1 VSGRLLRAVPLAALL
16 LGLLALVALASRAGH
31 ERSSLPSVPGPPPEV
46 LDYGLTV
53 AIALAAI
60 GLVLGLRQLRLPKA
74 RPLRSRWQVIGPIL
88 ASAVVITLGVLIAR
102 RLHVLHHGGG
112 AGAGGGSRHLAP
124 SPAVSHERSVSFHWP
139 VAVGLFVAL
148 AVAVVLYL
156 LLRRTSLLSPRAP
169 DETPSAPLSEAF
181 DESLDDLRSEP
192 DPRKAVIAAYARA
205 ERTLERHGLPR
216 RPSEAPLEYLSR
228 VLLELRVRAGAVLE
242 LTDLFERAKFS
253 PHRIDE
259 SMRQEAIAA
268 LVAVRDDLAGA
279 AA

>member
-1 VSGRLLRAVPLAALL
+1 VNGRLLRAVPLAALL

-60 GLVLGLRQLRLPKA
+60 GLVLGLRRLRLPKA
-74 RPLRSRWQVIGPIL
+74 RPMRSGWQVLGPLL
-88 ASAVVITLGVLIAR
+88 ASAAAVTLGVLIAR
-102 RLHVLHHGGG
+102 RLHIVHHGGG
-112 AGAGGGSRHLAP
+112 GDAGGGSKHL
-124 SPAVSHERSVSFHWP
+124 PAAAAVARERSVSFHWP
-139 VAVGLFVAL
+139 VAVGVFAAL
-148 AVAVVLYL
+148 AIALVLFL
-156 LLRRTSLLSPRAP
+156 VLQRTALRPPPAP
-169 DETPSAPLSEAF
+169 DVSPSGPLSEAF
-181 DESLDDLRSEP
+181 DESLDDLRFEP

-205 ERTLERHGLPR
+205 ERDLERHGLPR

-253 PHRIDE
+253 THRVDE